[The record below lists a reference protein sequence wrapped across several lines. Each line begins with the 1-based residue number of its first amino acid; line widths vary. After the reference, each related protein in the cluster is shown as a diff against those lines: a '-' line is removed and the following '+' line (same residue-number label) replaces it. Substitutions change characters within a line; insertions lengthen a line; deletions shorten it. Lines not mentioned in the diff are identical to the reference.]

1 MLKKRIEKS
10 MGVLDRAHFLPHI
23 GSGDKTRT
31 QYQQLCQALDEYTRK
46 TFYEWTQTVERDP
59 MKLLE
64 VPLMTR
70 SVERP
75 GMIDINSDRSLLKL
89 FQEIHY
95 WERLMFE
102 IPHYAADVYTK
113 HEDLRGLREHVL
125 LVVRDYNH
133 IIATLSPEERALF
146 KERIRFLYKKIH
158 PGLTKLTWASKGIS
172 DFFVNECR
180 VHASKIQAV
189 VDSHK
194 GANLTIGA
202 PCKAMSERL
211 LVKIDG
217 KKVYEKME
225 FDEEQRRTRTAVQ
238 GKLHALHSDVVRTM
252 KATYEVFR
260 ADGAE
265 VKQNWHGYTERV
277 DRMVEEAPRLNVKWS
292 LQELARAINGDGK
305 SGPNPLFKVKV
316 ELEDD
321 KVEFSPTLKQL
332 ASIVGSIAG
341 QLTHALSDVKRLPDL
356 LTRKKS
362 QKEPIHEVIQAQ
374 VSACRPTRSR
384 CSSTCRRGTATARSG
399 RPTKTR
405 PSAATSTSTRNCR
418 APTRTSRASPRWPTM
433 SRPRRPWEE
442 GEEHKEKFKTGL
454 LAQNEESKKQ
464 VSSLVDE
471 FHTKGTFTSTIQTSE
486 ALDAVAQIRAQ
497 LVTPRRRRWCC
508 AGASTSQDRHAAQQG
523 RRQPGEGAGADRAH
537 LGPDARRGALDRLE
551 GRGLCRG

>member
-23 GSGDKTRT
+23 GSGDETRT

-46 TFYEWTQTVERDP
+46 TFYEWTQTVEREP

-64 VPLMTR
+64 VLLMAR

-265 VKQNWHGYTERV
+265 VKQNWHGYTKRV

-292 LQELARAINGDGK
+292 LQEPARAINGDGK

-341 QLTHALSDVKRLPDL
+341 QLTHALSDFKRLPDL
-356 LTRKKS
+356 LMRKKS
-362 QKEPIHEVIQAQ
+362 QKEPIHEVIVRDEEVRKIQAQ
-374 VSACRPTRSR
+374 VSAGMQANAQSLQQYRQTWDNYREIWEINKDAFI
-384 CSSTCRRGTATARSG
+384 RRY
-399 RPTKTR
+399 
-405 PSAATSTSTRNCR
+405 
-418 APTRTSRASPRWPTM
+418 
-433 SRPRRPWEE
+433 
-442 GEEHKEKFKTGL
+442 
-454 LAQNEESKKQ
+454 Q
-464 VSSLVDE
+464 
-471 FHTKGTFTSTIQTSE
+471 
-486 ALDAVAQIRAQ
+486 
-497 LVTPRRRRWCC
+497 
-508 AGASTSQDRHAAQQG
+508 
-523 RRQPGEGAGADRAH
+523 
-537 LGPDARRGALDRLE
+537 RLNP
-551 GRGLCRG
+551 

>member
-1 MLKKRIEKS
+1 
-10 MGVLDRAHFLPHI
+10 
-23 GSGDKTRT
+23 
-31 QYQQLCQALDEYTRK
+31 
-46 TFYEWTQTVERDP
+46 
-59 MKLLE
+59 
-64 VPLMTR
+64 
-70 SVERP
+70 
-75 GMIDINSDRSLLKL
+75 
-89 FQEIHY
+89 
-95 WERLMFE
+95 MFE

-277 DRMVEEAPRLNVKWS
+277 DRMVEEAPASTSSGACRSW
-292 LQELARAINGDGK
+292 RAP
-305 SGPNPLFKVKV
+305 STATVKV

-332 ASIVGSIAG
+332 ASIGGSIAG
-341 QLTHALSDVKRLPDL
+341 QLTHALSDFKRLPDL
-356 LTRKKS
+356 LMRKKS
-362 QKEPIHEVIQAQ
+362 QKEPIHEVIVRDEEVRKIQAQ
-374 VSACRPTRSR
+374 VSASMQANAQSLQQYLQTWDIYREIWEINKDAFI
-384 CSSTCRRGTATARSG
+384 RRY
-399 RPTKTR
+399 
-405 PSAATSTSTRNCR
+405 
-418 APTRTSRASPRWPTM
+418 
-433 SRPRRPWEE
+433 
-442 GEEHKEKFKTGL
+442 
-454 LAQNEESKKQ
+454 Q
-464 VSSLVDE
+464 
-471 FHTKGTFTSTIQTSE
+471 
-486 ALDAVAQIRAQ
+486 
-497 LVTPRRRRWCC
+497 
-508 AGASTSQDRHAAQQG
+508 
-523 RRQPGEGAGADRAH
+523 
-537 LGPDARRGALDRLE
+537 RLNP
-551 GRGLCRG
+551 